1 MRHLEKSLTFIT
13 PAFLAGANQNSPE
26 VRAPSIRGALRWWF
40 RVLGGTIEEEKALFG
55 GVHNGTVASAV
66 RVRVVTGESGKNK
79 ENVCYAPTSSYGY
92 LIYFAEVSGNKTKGS
107 GDKEEIHRTQG
118 HHYLG
123 EGATFTLLIDEVRPA
138 GALWEKL
145 THAIEAFCTFGAL
158 GLRATRGFGALA
170 ETPLPTLARVRAL
183 AKALKSQ
190 KVYVFEAPETFA
202 SAFKAHEHLGA
213 TLKDLRKSENLHP
226 TNPAAAALGSSSPRQ
241 ASALHLRPLQSTD
254 GFHAFC
260 LYTDNACGQGS
271 QVEPVRDYL
280 LAHRWQAL

>member
-55 GVHNGTVASAV
+55 GVHNGTIASAV
-66 RVRVVTGESGKNK
+66 RVRVVPGKPGKNAG
-79 ENVCYAPTSSYGY
+79 EVPCVPNTSYGY
-92 LIYFAEVSGNKTKGS
+92 LSYFAKVSGNKE
-107 GDKEEIHRTQG
+107 DIHRTQG
-118 HHYLG
+118 QHYLG

-138 GALWEKL
+138 DALWEKL
-145 THAIEAFCTFGAL
+145 ELAIEAFCTFGAL

-170 ETPLPTLARVRAL
+170 ETPLPTLERVRAL
-183 AKALKSQ
+183 AKALKPR
-190 KVYVFEAPETFA
+190 KVYLFEAPERFA
-202 SAFKAHEHLGA
+202 SALKAHEHLGA
-213 TLKDLRKSENLHP
+213 TLQDLRKSKNLHP

-241 ASALHLRPLQSTD
+241 AAALHLRPLQSTD

-271 QVEPVRDYL
+271 QEGKVRDYL
-280 LAHRWQAL
+280 LAHRWQEL

>member
-66 RVRVVTGESGKNK
+66 RVRVVTGEFGKNK
-79 ENVCYAPTSSYGY
+79 SEVPCVPNTSYGY
-92 LIYFAEVSGNKTKGS
+92 LSYFAKVSGNKE
-107 GDKEEIHRTQG
+107 DIHRTQG
-118 HHYLG
+118 QHYLG

-138 GALWEKL
+138 EALWEKL
-145 THAIEAFCTFGAL
+145 ELAIEAFCTFGAL

-170 ETPLPTLARVRAL
+170 ETPLPTLERVRAL
-183 AKALKSQ
+183 AKALKPR
-190 KVYVFEAPETFA
+190 KVYLFEAPERFT
-202 SAFKAHEHLGA
+202 SALKAHEHLGA
-213 TLKDLRKSENLHP
+213 TLQGLRRSKQLHP
-226 TNPAAAALGSSSPRQ
+226 TDPAAAALGSSSPRQ
-241 ASALHLRPLQSTD
+241 AAALHLRPLQSTD

-260 LYTDNACGQGS
+260 LYTDNACDQPS
-271 QVEPVRDYL
+271 QEKEVRDYL
-280 LAHRWQAL
+280 LNHHWQAL

>member
-66 RVRVVTGESGKNK
+66 RVRVATGEFGKNAG
-79 ENVCYAPTSSYGY
+79 EVPCAPNTSYGY
-92 LIYFAEVSGNKTKGS
+92 LSYFAKVSGNKE
-107 GDKEEIHRTQG
+107 DIHRTQG
-118 HHYLG
+118 QHYLG

-138 GALWEKL
+138 EALWEKL
-145 THAIEAFCTFGAL
+145 EHAVEAFCTFGAL

-170 ETPLPTLARVRAL
+170 ETPLPTLERVRAL
-183 AKALKSQ
+183 AKALKPR
-190 KVYVFEAPETFA
+190 KVYLFEAPERFT
-202 SAFKAHEHLGA
+202 SALKAHEHLGA
-213 TLKDLRKSENLHP
+213 TLQNLRRSKQLHP
-226 TNPAAAALGSSSPRQ
+226 TDPAAAALGSSSPRQ
-241 ASALHLRPLQSTD
+241 AAALHLRPLQSTD

-260 LYTDNACGQGS
+260 LYTDNACGQTS
-271 QVEPVRDYL
+271 LADKVRDYFL
-280 LAHRWQAL
+280 DHHWQAL

>member
-55 GVHNGTVASAV
+55 GVHNGTIASAV
-66 RVRVVTGESGKNK
+66 RVRVVPGKPGKNAG
-79 ENVCYAPTSSYGY
+79 EVPCVPNTSYGY
-92 LIYFAEVSGNKTKGS
+92 LSYFAKVSGNKE
-107 GDKEEIHRTQG
+107 DIHRTQG
-118 HHYLG
+118 QHYLG

-138 GALWEKL
+138 DALWEKL
-145 THAIEAFCTFGAL
+145 ELAIEAFCTFGAI

-170 ETPLPTLARVRAL
+170 ETPLPTLERVRAL
-183 AKALKSQ
+183 AKALKPR
-190 KVYVFEAPETFA
+190 KVYLFEAPERFA
-202 SAFKAHEHLGA
+202 SALKAHEHLGA
-213 TLKDLRKSENLHP
+213 TLQDLRKSKNLHP

-241 ASALHLRPLQSTD
+241 AAALHLRPLQSTD

-271 QVEPVRDYL
+271 QEGKVRDYL
-280 LAHRWQAL
+280 LAHRWQEL